1 MNDPQTIVI
10 GLGITGKSCIR
21 YLKDKCEVFVT
32 DTRLNED
39 GFGIDRDTQNLIDES
54 NSVNLVE
61 PSQLSEFSGQN
72 TRLIVTPGVPL
83 TSPEVQKCIEAGFEL
98 TSDID
103 LFLDAFPGRVV
114 GVTGT
119 NGKSTVVAGR
129 AQMLASRGYV
139 GAGNIGT
146 PVLDLF
152 DDAPDGV
159 VLELSSFQ
167 LERMRTHH
175 LNSAALLNVSDDHLD
190 HHRDFESYK
199 RAKLRIFADCDLAVY
214 NADDE
219 HTFPDSSAQSIA
231 VNGDRDWWVYDD
243 FLLIRGRAVK
253 RSEVRLLGDHNAFN
267 LVVASALADHEGVLH
282 NEIVET
288 LSVFEGL
295 EHRTKCIGRINGV
308 NYVDDSKATNVGA
321 TNAALNAFGSRHYKN
336 LILIAGG
343 IGKQGEFRALR
354 TLLREFVHHTILFG
368 RDSDLIAEAI
378 EGSVA
383 WECVP
388 DLNAAVLRASQF
400 AKSDDIVLFSPA
412 CASFD
417 QFEHYAQR
425 GEAFASA
432 VRELAA

>member
-10 GLGITGKSCIR
+10 GLGITGTSCIR
-21 YLKDKCEVFVT
+21 YLKDKCEVFAT
-32 DTRLNED
+32 DTRLNDD
-39 GFGIDRDTQNLIDES
+39 GFRIDRNAQILIDEC

-61 PSQLSEFSGQN
+61 PSQLAEFCGTN

-83 TSPEVQKCIEAGFEL
+83 TSIEARTCIEAGAEL

-103 LFLDAFPGRVV
+103 LFLEAFSGRVV

-119 NGKSTVVAGR
+119 NGKSTVVAVT

-139 GAGNIGT
+139 VAGNIGT
-146 PVLDLF
+146 PVLDLI
-152 DDAPDGV
+152 DVSPDGV

-190 HHRDFESYK
+190 HHGDFESYK
-199 RAKLRIFADCDLAVY
+199 RAKQRVFGDCDLAVY

-219 HTFPDSSAQSIA
+219 NTFPGSSINSIA
-231 VNGDRDWWVYDD
+231 VNGDRNWRVTDE
-243 FLLIRGRAVK
+243 FLLIGGKEVL
-253 RSEVRLLGDHNAFN
+253 RSAVRLLGDHNAFN
-267 LVVASALADHEGVLH
+267 LVVASALAHHEGVMH
-282 NEIVET
+282 GEIVES
-288 LSVFEGL
+288 LASFEGL

-321 TNAALNAFGSRHYKN
+321 TNAALRAFGSRQYKN

-343 IGKQGEFRALR
+343 IGKQGEFRVLR
-354 TLLREFVHHTILFG
+354 RFLQEFVHHTILFG

-388 DLNAAVLRASQF
+388 DLATAVLRASQF
-400 AKSDDIVLFSPA
+400 AKSNDIVLFSPA

-417 QFEHYAQR
+417 QFENYARR
-425 GEAFASA
+425 GEAFVSA
-432 VRELAA
+432 VRGLAA